1 MQQIV
6 LFIMGVSNL
15 LFYPLV
21 IGTII
26 AVIVELVL
34 RRTQSENEGIIFIAM
49 SV

>member
-26 AVIVELVL
+26 AVIVEQVL
-34 RRTQSENEGIIFIAM
+34 RRTQSENEGNIFIAM
-49 SV
+49 S